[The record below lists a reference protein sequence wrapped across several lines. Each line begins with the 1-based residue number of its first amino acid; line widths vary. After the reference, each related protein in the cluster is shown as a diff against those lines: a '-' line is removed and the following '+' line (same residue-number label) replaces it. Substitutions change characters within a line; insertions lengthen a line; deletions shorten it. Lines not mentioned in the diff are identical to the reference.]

1 MTGVRSPAGAAAQR
15 ERQLRRRPGGL
26 VSFLKRR
33 AIGEGLISVGALCA
47 LVALLATFD
56 PRVKQEILTRV
67 NAGDPAGQM
76 ASAEAT
82 VRGLAS
88 VVIVA
93 ARDQS
98 I

>member
-1 MTGVRSPAGAAAQR
+1 VP
-15 ERQLRRRPGGL
+15 
-26 VSFLKRR
+26 FLKRR

-67 NAGDPAGQM
+67 NAGNPAGQM

-82 VRGLAS
+82 VRGLTS
-88 VVIVA
+88 VVMVA
-93 ARDQS
+93 TRDYS
-98 I
+98 LEHAPMVTFVLLAVVLFVVMLRT